1 MWESPIDVINK
12 KLIETGKAFALE
24 FDNEIMKVVW
34 EAGFNVNKEE
44 LAKALAYDRDQY
56 NKGYDEGYNEGWS
69 KGYETAKEDVIV
81 HAHWKGGIVTSLHCS
96 NCGEIALRTYFEE
109 EFMSNYCPHCGARMD
124 EEVEE

>member
-69 KGYETAKEDVIV
+69 KGYEIAKEDVIV
-81 HAHWKGGIVTSLHCS
+81 HAHWDEVSGGRIICS
-96 NCGEIALRTYFEE
+96 HCGEYPLYDYWGRIKLSRC
-109 EFMSNYCPHCGARMD
+109 CPTCGAQMD
-124 EEVEE
+124 EEVKE